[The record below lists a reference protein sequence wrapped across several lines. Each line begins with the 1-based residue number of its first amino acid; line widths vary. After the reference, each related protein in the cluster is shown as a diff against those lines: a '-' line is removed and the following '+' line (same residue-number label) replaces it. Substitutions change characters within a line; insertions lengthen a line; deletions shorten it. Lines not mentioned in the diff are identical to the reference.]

1 MGLFEH
7 WPYTNFHDLNLDWII
22 KKIKNVETAEANTA
36 EYAEAA
42 AESAAASQRSAEAS
56 QQSAE
61 NSQQSAEASQQSA
74 DNSAQSALEAR
85 TTVADTN
92 SQIAL
97 LQSRVDNI
105 IPAGTQTEGNTELLD
120 IRVAFNGQAYTSAGD
135 AVRAQDSYSLSL
147 GDNTVKDFLGVEPIR
162 MSKQYV
168 YINTAG
174 SVVDIESPNTSTRT
188 WRYAVVACSPGDE
201 FTINATGGNAPRGWC
216 FIDTDGVP
224 LSRARQNVASVME
237 HITAPA
243 NTAYLVINDE
253 ADNTS
258 YKGNA
263 VKVSDQIN
271 EVYTTLDQNY
281 LNFTK
286 EVTTPFNQIKR
297 YDLLAMNY
305 VHAAS
310 SLTFMGD
317 RLLMFTPSN
326 DQHTTYAFLGIFRY
340 NFDTLE
346 LTLERSIRHNF
357 GHANTVDYC
366 EKNDTLV
373 LGNGGG
379 SGNTEPDQI
388 YIIEDFSDKLSTV
401 SDNGNMNLYNV
412 AKIID
417 LDDLGLDWGKQ
428 VNVCWAGGNSGAYDQ
443 VIAFSNDGTTQTF
456 RLLQLGKGSNDLG
469 TGTLLTVG
477 ANEFNGT
484 FKVLSTW
491 SRAYN
496 TSIANNDTQLYG
508 GVLYEISGHTGIH
521 VSKDE
526 FIEDGTMI
534 SRRQRNKVYDS
545 AGTEMYYINE
555 GIAIKKDIMFTTGY
569 VKPDNYIKL
578 EILAIKL

>member
-1 MGLFEH
+1 MPFHFNG
-7 WPYTNFHDLNLDWII
+7 YSNMHDLNLDWVTSM
-22 KKIKNVETAEANTA
+22 IKNIEDAEANTA
-36 EYAEAA
+36 ESAEAA
-42 AESAAASQRSAEAS
+42 AGSAEAAAGS
-56 QQSAE
+56 AEAAAGSAQEAAGYAE
-61 NSQQSAEASQQSA
+61 NSA
-74 DNSAQSALEAR
+74 NSAKDSANSALEAR
-85 TTVADTN
+85 NTVADTN

-105 IPAGTQTEGNTELLD
+105 IPQGTQTEGNTELLD
-120 IRVAFNGQAYTSAGD
+120 VRVAFNGQQYTSAGD
-135 AVRAQDSYSLSL
+135 AVRAQDNYSLAL

-174 SVVDIESPNTSTRT
+174 SVVNIETPNTSTRT

-201 FTINATGGNAPRGWC
+201 FTINSTGGNAPRGWC

-253 ADNTS
+253 ANNTS

-263 VKVSDQIN
+263 LKISEQISAVYETLNN
-271 EVYTTLDQNY
+271 EFVNY
-281 LNFTK
+281 TK
-286 EVTTPFNQIKR
+286 ENATPFKQLKSYN
-297 YDLLAMNY
+297 LLAMNY
-305 VHAAS
+305 IHSLS
-310 SLTFMGD
+310 SLTFIGD
-317 RLLMFTPSN
+317 RLLAFTPSN
-326 DQHTTYAFLGIFRY
+326 DQHTTYAYLGVFRVD
-340 NFDTLE
+340 FDSLE
-346 LTLERSIRHNF
+346 LTYEFSIRHNF

-366 EKNDTLV
+366 EENDTLI

-388 YIIEDFSDKLSTV
+388 YIIEDFSDKLAAV
-401 SDNGNMNLYNV
+401 NPNGNMNLYNV

-428 VNVCWAGGNSGAYDQ
+428 VNVCWAGGNNGANDQ

-456 RLLQLGKGSNDLG
+456 RLVQLGKGSNDLG
-469 TGTLLTVG
+469 TGNILTVG

-491 SRAYN
+491 TRPYD
-496 TSIANNDTQLYG
+496 TTIANNDTQLNGDY
-508 GVLYEISGHTGIH
+508 LYEISGHTGLHI
-521 VSKDE
+521 SKNE
-526 FIEDGTMI
+526 FLSDGSMI
-534 SRRQRNKVYDS
+534 SYRQRNKVYDS
-545 AGTEMYYINE
+545 AGNEMYYINE
-555 GIAIKKDIMFTTGY
+555 GIAIKNGILFTSGY
-569 VKPDNYIKL
+569 IKPDSYTKL
-578 EILAIKL
+578 ELIAIEL